1 MELSRSEFSY
11 ENGIFDDDID
21 YMIELIKKEIISL
34 YKIRT
39 NMKMFAFAEVKNCK
53 LLPSKFNS
61 LIDEVSRMSVEIS
74 VLEQKKQEYIKIKEY
89 L

>member
-1 MELSRSEFSY
+1 MELNQSEV
-11 ENGIFDDDID
+11 D
-21 YMIELIKKEIISL
+21 YMIGLIKKEIISL

-39 NMKMFAFAEVKNCK
+39 NIKKFAFNETKNCQ

-61 LIDEVSRMSVEIS
+61 LIDEVSRISVEIS
-74 VLEQKKQEYIKIKEY
+74 ILEQKKKEYLKIKEC